1 MEAIKYEISYDN
13 QGNWE
18 TLGGIFYDTPF
29 LAECALMIHWKEL
42 DIAQIDYK
50 MDNYQINK
58 IDL

>member
-1 MEAIKYEISYDN
+1 MEAVKYEISFDN

-18 TLGGIFYDTPF
+18 TLGGRFYDTPF

-42 DIAQIDYK
+42 DILQQDYK